1 MKRRLEPQGQ
11 KRRTE
16 SEAEKRLWNV
26 LLVVGGGSAVSFLG
40 FEVYD
45 FIADAGRPHFQQND
59 LYNALGSLAMLAIVG
74 IVVARREQ
82 IRREQVRRDEAAAA
96 AAPPA
101 RKRDRRRGS
110 ARRKGRA

>member
-1 MKRRLEPQGQ
+1 VKRRI
-11 KRRTE
+11 E

-26 LLVVGGGSAVSFLG
+26 LLIVGAGAAVTFLG

-59 LYNALGSLAMLAIVG
+59 LYSALGSLAMLAIVG
-74 IVVARREQ
+74 IVAGRREQ
-82 IRREQVRRDEAAAA
+82 IRRDEAAAS
-96 AAPPA
+96 AAPRA
-101 RKRDRRRGS
+101 RKRERKRAP